1 MNMSLPLLLSA
12 CFHLVAYLVGK
23 SRPRVFPST
32 DVLVSPCHGLNRFR
46 HHGSYNNLVG
56 LQKEDL
62 TMREAGGNSERA
74 KVLARGLFRYLS
86 RDLLG
91 ETAPRPLG
99 L

>member
-1 MNMSLPLLLSA
+1 LIWEVDTNKTERL
-12 CFHLVAYLVGK
+12 
-23 SRPRVFPST
+23 R
-32 DVLVSPCHGLNRFR
+32 DEN
-46 HHGSYNNLVG
+46 GSYNNLVG

>member
-1 MNMSLPLLLSA
+1 MLLIAPMSTVAMNRPIPL
-12 CFHLVAYLVGK
+12 FQ
-23 SRPRVFPST
+23 
-32 DVLVSPCHGLNRFR
+32 LN
-46 HHGSYNNLVG
+46 GSYNNLVG

-86 RDLLG
+86 RDLLR

>member
-1 MNMSLPLLLSA
+1 MRYA
-12 CFHLVAYLVGK
+12 
-23 SRPRVFPST
+23 
-32 DVLVSPCHGLNRFR
+32 
-46 HHGSYNNLVG
+46 GSYNNLVG

-91 ETAPRPLG
+91 ETAPRSLG